1 MVTSRATR
9 APGTVLANLVFLLI
23 MLAGLFLIPFG
34 LPGLWLM
41 IGVVAYGAFTGAVAW
56 WILAILIVLGVVAE
70 LLEFLAVKKLSDRHG
85 GTTLAFWGAIVGG
98 LVGALVG
105 APVPLIGSLIAGVI
119 GTFAGAA
126 LVTALEQRRLDHAA
140 MRVGF
145 GAALGRAA
153 AVAIK
158 VAVAVVV
165 LVVGMTALIF

>member
-1 MVTSRATR
+1 MVE
-9 APGTVLANLVFLLI
+9 NLIALLV
-23 MLAGLFLIPFG
+23 MLAGLFIIPFG

-41 IGVVAYGAFTGAVAW
+41 IGVVAFGVFSGAIAW
-56 WILAILIVLGVVAE
+56 WTLAFLVVLGIVAE

-85 GTTLAFWGAIVGG
+85 GSKAAFWGAIAGG
-98 LVGALVG
+98 LVGAIVG
-105 APVPLIGSLIAGVI
+105 APIPIIGSFVAGVV

-126 LVTALEQRRLDHAA
+126 AVTMYEQRDLSHG

-145 GAALGRAA
+145 GAALGRAV

-165 LVVGMTALIF
+165 LVVGMTALIL